1 MEVFKR
7 GTGILPVKN
16 VRSPMKRRK
25 ESRARCPCHAISQVP
40 ILFLIRESLD
50 GYPTSRHKGWVGD
63 ERISRVVAWESFEY
77 E

>member
-7 GTGILPVKN
+7 GTGILPVEN

-40 ILFLIRESLD
+40 QL
-50 GYPTSRHKGWVGD
+50 
-63 ERISRVVAWESFEY
+63 ERKSGNFEPGFGHLRNNLY
-77 E
+77 